1 METIKNFM
9 SNKESKYVV
18 DIIEQTEKIYKRLTP
33 DEKIQI
39 DFENVF
45 SSLKESFSETK
56 LHLELIQPRLESL
69 KKDFLVGHD
78 ILNKTEELTEEDK
91 KDLEVVITQVG
102 INLTV
107 KLDYDKN
114 RENIR
119 KLEKDVLEI
128 RRKIAKITKLGW
140 YYKHPF
146 WTGILFGLGGFI
158 SFGTGSILTCI
169 LVEAGAVLGA
179 AGTLTLVGGLA
190 TGGIAVFALIFISV
204 VVYLIY
210 RNKSKSKKESIPKFE
225 EMDEDLEKLLEMI
238 KSYSAHLA
246 ELSKNQGKFD
256 CHLDD
261 LKRCLILELYKKENK
276 DVCQELA
283 KDLEEQ
289 IETIKKFLSY
299 EKDVS
304 SFLENI

>member
-1 METIKNFM
+1 MEKIKNFM

-18 DIIEQTEKIYKRLTP
+18 EIIEQTKKIYNRLPT
-33 DEKIQI
+33 DENVQI
-39 DFENVF
+39 DFENVL

-69 KKDFLVGHD
+69 KKDFRVGQI

-91 KDLEVVITQVG
+91 KNLEAVITQVG

-119 KLEKDVLEI
+119 KLEKDILEI
-128 RRKIAKITKLGW
+128 RRKIEKNTKLDW
-140 YYKHPF
+140 CHKHPF
-146 WTGILFGLGGFI
+146 LTRLLSGLGGFI
-158 SFGTGSILTCI
+158 SFGTGSFLTCI
-169 LVEAGAVLGA
+169 LVEASVLGA
-179 AGTLTLVGGLA
+179 AGTLTLIGGLA
-190 TGGIAVFALIFISV
+190 TGGIAVFALIFIFV

-210 RNKSKSKKESIPKFE
+210 KTRSKSKKESIPKYE
-225 EMDEDLEKLLEMI
+225 EMDSDLETLLEII
-238 KSYSAHLA
+238 KKYSAHLA
-246 ELSKNQGKFD
+246 ELSKTQGKFD
-256 CHLDD
+256 GHLDD